1 MQQSD
6 IKQRVA
12 SFIAEN
18 FLFREDRSSISDT
31 ESLIDS
37 GVMDSTGVLELV
49 SFLEGELGLRVDDA
63 DIVPENLNSIEAIT
77 KYAAAKLGA
86 PSNG

>member
-86 PSNG
+86 PSND